1 MTSSRTRRLLL
12 ASLVAGASGCASGP
26 PPTLPR
32 SAVAPPA
39 SVARPADPA
48 GGVIPAAATEATPV
62 KPGPNDPLTLDALTQ
77 LALSSHPRLAQ
88 AGFSVEAARGRAI
101 QAGLY
106 PNPVLSATGDELGD
120 IQGPGGIWAAPYA
133 SQEIVTG
140 GKLTLS
146 RSAAE
151 RETDQAALALASQR
165 YVLLASVR
173 QAYYDA
179 LALQKRVEL
188 LSGVL
193 ELIGKAVEQTRAA
206 VEAKQTARLSL
217 VQLQTEAARVRADRD
232 AAKRELPAAYQR
244 LAAVVG
250 NPNLIVTN
258 VEGSLDDA
266 LPEYSADA
274 AKRFVLDNHPDVRA
288 ARVGVERA
296 RLLVRR
302 AEVEPIPNVTVGAGY
317 VRQNQNRS
325 DDWALGVSV
334 PVPLWNRNQGNIYAA
349 KAQLGEAVQE
359 VGRVQADLADRLAAA
374 LRDYAAA
381 RERVTQYRST
391 VLPLAQEAADIA
403 LAAFRGGQFESLQ
416 VLQAQR
422 ALAEANVEYVR
433 TLGEAWRAS
442 GVLSGLLLEEAWPV
456 AAPKPLTPVSNG
468 GRPGAS
474 R

>member
-1 MTSSRTRRLLL
+1 MTNSRTRQFLL

-26 PPTLPR
+26 PTSPPV
-32 SAVAPPA
+32 SVVAPTA
-39 SVARPADPA
+39 STVRQADSA
-48 GGVIPAAATEATPV
+48 GGVIPAAATEATPAI
-62 KPGPNDPLTLDALTQ
+62 PGSTDPFTLDTLIQ

-88 AGFSVEAARGRAI
+88 ANFSVEAARGRAI

-146 RSAAE
+146 RAAAD
-151 RETDQAALALASQR
+151 RETDQATLALASQR
-165 YVLLASVR
+165 YVLLAGVR
-173 QAYYDA
+173 QAHYEA
-179 LALQKRVEL
+179 LALQRRVEL

-193 ELIGKAVEQTRAA
+193 ELIDKAVEQTKAA

-217 VQLQTEAARVRADRD
+217 IQLQTEAARVRADRD

-250 NPNLIVTN
+250 NPTLTVTS
-258 VEGSLDDA
+258 VAGSLDDA
-266 LPEYSADA
+266 LPEYNAEV
-274 AKRFVLDNHPDVRA
+274 AKRFVLDNHPDVRVA
-288 ARVGVERA
+288 QVGIERA

-317 VRQNQNRS
+317 VRQNQNKS
-325 DDWALGVSV
+325 DDWTLGVSV
-334 PVPLWNRNQGNIYAA
+334 PLPLWNRNQGGIYAA

-391 VLPLAQEAADIA
+391 VLPLAKEAADIA
-403 LAAFRGGQFESLQ
+403 LTAFKGGQFESLQ

-433 TLGEAWRAS
+433 TLGEAWRAA
-442 GVLSGLLLEEAWPV
+442 GVLSGLLLEEDWP
-456 AAPKPLTPVSNG
+456 AAPLHAKPMPKG
-468 GRPGAS
+468 GQQGVHR
-474 R
+474 